1 MGAMLLKCS
10 VSLRWR
16 NSRVSLTKSQAIVF
30 ADLNQQTRAALTLR
44 HLGALDALQHVNLVR
59 RLGHARAYY

>member
-16 NSRVSLTKSQAIVF
+16 NSRVSLTRSQAIVF

-44 HLGALDALQHVNLVR
+44 
-59 RLGHARAYY
+59 